1 MVKKDLFDAFDG
13 FAQNLMLTLADVEA
27 MKKQVQ
33 ALVEEN
39 ARLRLENTKL
49 RQYFAEVE
57 KGKTKSSKEAKDT
70 LLGIYQD
77 GFHVCKDFYGQRRD
91 NDGDCLWCDEQL
103 ERA

>member
-1 MVKKDLFDAFDG
+1 MVKKELFDAFDG
-13 FAQNLMLTLADVEA
+13 FSQNLMLTLADVDA

-39 ARLRLENTKL
+39 TMLRLENAKL
-49 RQYFAEVE
+49 RQYLEQAE
-57 KGKTKSSKEAKDT
+57 KGKVKSSKEAKDT

-91 NDGDCLWCDEQL
+91 NDGDCMFCDEQL
-103 ERA
+103 ERH

>member
-13 FAQNLMLTLADVEA
+13 FSQNLMLTLADVEA

-49 RQYFAEVE
+49 RQYFEEVE
-57 KGKTKSSKEAKDT
+57 KGKTRTSKETRDT